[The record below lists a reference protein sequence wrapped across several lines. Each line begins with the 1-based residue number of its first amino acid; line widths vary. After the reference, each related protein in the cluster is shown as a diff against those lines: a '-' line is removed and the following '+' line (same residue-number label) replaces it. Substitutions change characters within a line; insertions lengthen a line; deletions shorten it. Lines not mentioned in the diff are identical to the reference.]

1 MTNAEKIA
9 ALEAAKATLEDMIIV
24 TARTFS
30 EFGSAEHTQVGHIA
44 ALYQDLTAVDDLL
57 WQIRER
63 EQGDNLKERARG
75 YISGEEAMQ

>member
-9 ALEAAKATLEDMIIV
+9 ALEAAKATIEDMIIV
-24 TARTFS
+24 AARTFS
-30 EFGSAEHTQVGHIA
+30 VFDSAEHSQVGHIA

-63 EQGDNLKERARG
+63 DGLNGSDASRKYMSA
-75 YISGEEAMQ
+75 EAVQ

>member
-24 TARTFS
+24 SARTFS
-30 EFGSAEHTQVGHIA
+30 ALDSGEYSRVGHIA

-63 EQGDNLKERARG
+63 DGLNVERTYKLSA
-75 YISGEEAMQ
+75 EAVQ

>member
-24 TARTFS
+24 AARTFS
-30 EFGSAEHTQVGHIA
+30 VFGSAEHSQVGHIA

-63 EQGDNLKERARG
+63 DGLNPQSDGRTYQLT
-75 YISGEEAMQ
+75 EAVQ

>member
-24 TARTFS
+24 SARTFS
-30 EFGSAEHTQVGHIA
+30 ALDSGEYSRVGHIA

-63 EQGDNLKERARG
+63 DGLNVELTYKLSA
-75 YISGEEAMQ
+75 EAVQ

>member
-63 EQGDNLKERARG
+63 DGLNVERTYKHSA
-75 YISGEEAMQ
+75 EAVQ

>member
-24 TARTFS
+24 SARTFS
-30 EFGSAEHTQVGHIA
+30 ALDSGEYSRVGHIA
-44 ALYQDLTAVDDLL
+44 ALYQDPTAVDDLL

-63 EQGDNLKERARG
+63 DGLNVERTYKHSA
-75 YISGEEAMQ
+75 EAVQ